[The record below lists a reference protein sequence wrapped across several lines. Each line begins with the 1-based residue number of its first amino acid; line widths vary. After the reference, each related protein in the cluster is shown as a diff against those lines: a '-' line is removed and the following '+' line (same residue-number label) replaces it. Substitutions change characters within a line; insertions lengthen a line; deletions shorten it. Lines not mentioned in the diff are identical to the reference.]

1 VPRDGRGRE
10 PAHDVKAYRSGV
22 AAFAVL
28 FIALGFAILIRTA
41 LEGGGIGFVLGGLFV
56 AVGAGRLYLLRRG

>member
-1 VPRDGRGRE
+1 
-10 PAHDVKAYRSGV
+10 VKAYRSGV